1 MSRKA
6 REPKKRDMNSTE
18 IYTLTRLSFRN
29 ALDKVPLAFQD
40 AYRWFEDNENAVL
53 GSLPSGDLR
62 PDGLEIPITHPQR
75 GIHKPKR
82 VPGYE
87 DYVLSIK
94 ISKNGI
100 YTDRIFEQ
108 DDGTW
113 VLWYCEQQKG
123 SASGATSKG
132 AYNRGLLNC
141 LRDGVPVGVFIRAA
155 DNGIAFICKGLAFV
169 EEYDPQRGLFKLHG
183 PVRSDQSDDFW
194 SLYEVGEV
202 EGKLSEDNL
211 SPVDLDERRSELI
224 YQVIR
229 QRQDAFRTDLLTAYD
244 GLCAVTAY
252 DVPETLQAAHIS
264 SYRGP
269 RSQKTS
275 NGLLLRADIHLLY
288 DAHLASVDPET
299 MKFIVAPKIER
310 SAYGDL
316 NGQIIRLP
324 YYDSDK
330 PSEPRLA
337 THFAEF
343 RMKHT
348 I

>member
-1 MSRKA
+1 MKY
-6 REPKKRDMNSTE
+6 DMDGIVT
-18 IYTLTRLSFRN
+18 YALTRLSFLD

-40 AYRWFEDNENAVL
+40 AYRWFEDNENVVL
-53 GSLPSGDLR
+53 DSLPSGVLR

-82 VPGYE
+82 VSGYE

-100 YTDRIFEQ
+100 YADRIFEQ

-113 VLWYCEQQKG
+113 ILWYCEQQKG
-123 SASGATSKG
+123 SASGVISTD
-132 AYNRGLLNC
+132 AYNRALLNC
-141 LRDGVPVGVFIRAA
+141 LRDGVPVGVFIRAI
-155 DNGIAFICKGLAFV
+155 NGSAALICKGLAFV

-183 PVRSDQSDDFW
+183 PVRSDQDDDFW
-194 SLYEVGEV
+194 SLYGVAEV
-202 EGKLSEDNL
+202 EERLSENNL
-211 SPVDLDERRSELI
+211 PSADLDERRGELV

-229 QRQDAFRTDLLTAYD
+229 QRQDAFRRNIMTAYG

-269 RSQKTS
+269 KSQKTS

-299 MKFIVAPKIER
+299 MKFIVAPKIEQ

-316 NGQIIRLP
+316 NGQMIRLP

-330 PSEPRLA
+330 PSKPRLA